1 MNSLPNKKMKVKIPN
16 NEVQEILAGESIDF
30 PKYTTQIANLAN
42 QNAQGTRPRIV
53 GQMSDLI
60 QEFDGKTLQEWKAWY
75 NKRMPD
81 AIDNATDK
89 IYPMIE
95 NLKEAITKIDRN
107 LVRRWVED
115 LTINKTFTG
124 LRFQGAILAKVSEI
138 KGRSYR
144 LASPLEESKGIDGYI
159 GDEAVSIKP
168 ITYKMKTSLSE
179 KIDVPI
185 IYYDKKKDGISI
197 EFDLP

>member
-1 MNSLPNKKMKVKIPN
+1 MNFLPNKKMKVKITN
-16 NEVQEILAGESIDF
+16 SEVQEILAGESVDF
-30 PKYTTQIANLAN
+30 PKYTTQIVNLAN

-53 GQMSDLI
+53 GQMSELI
-60 QEFDGKTLQEWKAWY
+60 QEFDGKTLHEWKSWY

-81 AIDNATDK
+81 AIDNATNK

-95 NLKEAITKIDRN
+95 NLKEAITKVDKN

-115 LTINKTFTG
+115 LTIIKTFTG
-124 LRFQGAILAKVSEI
+124 LKFQGAILAKVAEV
-138 KGRSYR
+138 KGTKFR
-144 LASPLEESKGIDGYI
+144 LASPSEESKGIDGYI
-159 GDEAVSIKP
+159 GDVAVSIKP
-168 ITYKMKTSLSE
+168 ITYKTKTSLSE

-197 EFDLP
+197 EFDLI

>member
-60 QEFDGKTLQEWKAWY
+60 QEFDGKTLQEWKSWY
-75 NKRMPD
+75 IKRMPD
-81 AIDNATDK
+81 AIDNATNK